1 MRGDDDRL
9 HDIIDAIEAI
19 RRYTAGGRER
29 FDGDELVRVWCV
41 RHLEVI
47 GESVAG
53 LSGEL
58 RSAFPDAP
66 WRQVIGMR
74 NVLIHAYFDVDWDE
88 VWNVVARDLAALD
101 TLVRSILA
109 GRGAT
114 Q

>member
-1 MRGDDDRL
+1 MRGDNARL
-9 HDIIDAIEAI
+9 HDILDAIESI
-19 RRYTAGGRER
+19 RRYTGGGRER

-53 LSGEL
+53 LSEEL
-58 RSAFPDAP
+58 RAEFPAAP
-66 WRQVIGMR
+66 WRQIIGMR

-88 VWNVVARDLAALD
+88 VWGVVARDLPPLE

-109 GRGAT
+109 ARGER